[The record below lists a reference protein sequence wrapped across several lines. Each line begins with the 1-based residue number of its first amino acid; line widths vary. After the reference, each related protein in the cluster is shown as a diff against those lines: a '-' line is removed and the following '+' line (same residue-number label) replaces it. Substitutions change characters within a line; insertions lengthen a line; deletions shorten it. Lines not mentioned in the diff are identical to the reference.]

1 LEALTESTG
10 IPMPFLLYRQHHEE
24 LVKRVKMQ
32 QISGDRRFT
41 PVSEILSF
49 RNFVAIAAND
59 PQTHAAC

>member
-1 LEALTESTG
+1 
-10 IPMPFLLYRQHHEE
+10 MPFLLYRQHHEE

-59 PQTHAAC
+59 PQTHAAY